1 MVDDNLVYMEY
12 KKIEKTF
19 KINLKFYNQLI
30 YTLKISTQF
39 MKTEKEIE
47 DFRKDIEQWLID
59 VSKLPDPM
67 GAMKYYQGA
76 LRTLEWV
83 TTGQDI

>member
-1 MVDDNLVYMEY
+1 
-12 KKIEKTF
+12 
-19 KINLKFYNQLI
+19 
-30 YTLKISTQF
+30 

-47 DFRKDIEQWLID
+47 AFRKDIEQRLID
-59 VSKLPDPM
+59 VSKLSDPI

-83 TTGQDI
+83 TIGQDI

>member
-1 MVDDNLVYMEY
+1 M
-12 KKIEKTF
+12 
-19 KINLKFYNQLI
+19 
-30 YTLKISTQF
+30 

-47 DFRKDIEQWLID
+47 EFRKDIEQRLID
-59 VSKLPDPM
+59 VSTLSDPDA
-67 GAMKYYQGA
+67 AMKYYQGA

>member
-1 MVDDNLVYMEY
+1 LTRNI
-12 KKIEKTF
+12 KIQKIF
-19 KINLKFYNQLI
+19 KINPKIFNQLI
-30 YTLKISTQF
+30 YTLKSPTGF

-47 DFRKDIEQWLID
+47 EFRKDIEQRLID

>member
-1 MVDDNLVYMEY
+1 
-12 KKIEKTF
+12 
-19 KINLKFYNQLI
+19 
-30 YTLKISTQF
+30 
-39 MKTEKEIE
+39 MKTEQEIE
-47 DFRKDIEQWLID
+47 EFRKDIEQRLID

-83 TTGQDI
+83 ITGQDI

>member
-1 MVDDNLVYMEY
+1 
-12 KKIEKTF
+12 
-19 KINLKFYNQLI
+19 
-30 YTLKISTQF
+30 

-47 DFRKDIEQWLID
+47 AFRKDIEKRLEN

-67 GAMKYYQGA
+67 AAMNYYQGA
-76 LRTLEWV
+76 LRTLEWM

>member
-1 MVDDNLVYMEY
+1 
-12 KKIEKTF
+12 
-19 KINLKFYNQLI
+19 
-30 YTLKISTQF
+30 

-47 DFRKDIEQWLID
+47 AFRKDIEQRLID
-59 VSKLPDPM
+59 VSKLSDPI
-67 GAMKYYQGA
+67 GAMKYYQGT